1 MWFCVE
7 VLCSDS
13 NWQFRYGFLDN
24 STTVQKEWNIGL
36 IIYWTFIF
44 HNMCYV
50 YCPKE
55 EKPNIGPQAVHAAPI
70 AHAPRTTLPPCFTTQ
85 PTTPLITMMLP
96 TSLVCM
102 HPTITTSMPSSTT
115 AVLLMLLSQLRSAP
129 CLWNRLWDHQGS
141 ATPIWSQSD
150 SPPPATDTTST
161 TSASPSLSWCTAS
174 SWRRSAS
181 PCWPTSPTR
190 PLS

>member
-1 MWFCVE
+1 MRFCVE

-44 HNMCYV
+44 HNMYYV

-55 EKPNIGPQAVHAAPI
+55 EKTNIGPQAVHVAPI

-85 PTTPLITMMLP
+85 PTTWLITMMLP
-96 TSLVCM
+96 TTLVCM
-102 HPTITTSMPSSTT
+102 HPTITTAMFSSTT

-129 CLWNRLWDHQGS
+129 
-141 ATPIWSQSD
+141 IWSQSD
-150 SPPPATDTTST
+150 SPPPATDTTSN